1 MLLMPTDDLVIGP
14 ICHMSECIAE
24 FIAKDMMDK
33 GGDIDELIRE
43 VTSLLVVVDAA
54 ISTSRLDGDDDW
66 EQMRRC
72 WAFIGPTLFNRLESL
87 KKTTGRGRSEFEKRK
102 SYFVLATIQ
111 AYLTIRRQTLELND
125 IEVFKEVPSVLST

>member
-72 WAFIGPTLFNRLESL
+72 WAFIGPTLFNRLESS
-87 KKTTGRGRSEFEKRK
+87 GRNGDTHSGKNVRHSRHRAGSGGTEVICGKPC
-102 SYFVLATIQ
+102 S
-111 AYLTIRRQTLELND
+111 TIRRRYSTEIVQVLL
-125 IEVFKEVPSVLST
+125 VP